1 MNMKENITT
10 NNDLKNKN
18 PDKNMKRKSKNNL
31 RKVKKK
37 LGTGLSSLLS
47 KDQELA
53 SVIRTKIKNQVETS
67 PLKIEVPKLS
77 KKENSKLSIL
87 NLNPKDISN
96 QKTIPIQYLVSG
108 KFQPRKVFDQT
119 ELEELAESIKS
130 NGILQPILV
139 RPLTENSSNY
149 EIIAGERRWRAS
161 QIAKL
166 HEVPVIIREFDDET
180 ALGVAMIENLQR
192 SDLNLIEEADGYRT
206 MMNVFQ
212 YTQEKLST
220 HIGKSRSHIAN
231 VLRILSLSKNI
242 RRHIINGELSF
253 GHARSLVTLSEE
265 KAIEVAEEIV
275 SKSLSVRETERI
287 VGKYKRANTLNV
299 SNVSREQN
307 NNKNPN
313 IETLEKEL
321 TNLLGLKVIVNHKN
335 NNSGN
340 LSIFYRTL
348 DQIQPVIDKL
358 KWRPK

>member
-1 MNMKENITT
+1 MKENITI
-10 NNDLKNKN
+10 NNDLKNKKL
-18 PDKNMKRKSKNNL
+18 DKDLNKKTKSNT

-47 KDQELA
+47 RDQELA
-53 SVIRTKIKNQVETS
+53 SVIRTKIKDQVKKS
-67 PLKIEVPKLS
+67 PLKIEIPKLS
-77 KKENSKLSIL
+77 KKNDSKLSIL
-87 NLNPKDISN
+87 NLKPKDISN
-96 QKTIPIQYLVSG
+96 QKTVPIQYLVSG

-139 RPLTENSSNY
+139 RSLTENSSNY

-192 SDLNLIEEADGYRT
+192 SDLNPIEEAEGYRT
-206 MMNVFQ
+206 MMHVFQ

-265 KAIEVAEEIV
+265 KAVELAEEIV

-287 VGKYKRANTLNV
+287 VGKLKRTNSLNV
-299 SNVSREQN
+299 GNASGEQN

-313 IETLEKEL
+313 IENLEREL

-340 LSIFYRTL
+340 LSIFYKTL